1 MKLSNE
7 IQPNNKFLENLDNKT
22 EDPVLLEEKLID
34 KDSNVTDSNTVDP
47 DRMAKK
53 YRATWIM
60 TAVLIA
66 AETASSG
73 MLSLPSA
80 VQVLGYVPGSILLVF
95 LGAVATYTGYL
106 IHTFCQNH
114 KHVRNYDEAGGVI
127 FGRWGREILFGG
139 QIIFLI
145 CAMSSEIIPGG
156 DAIGALSSQ
165 TLCASVST
173 LIFTAGGI
181 VLSIPRTLRGVSVLS
196 ISSLVTI
203 VASTVIC
210 MVGVARQNV
219 TYPGGPPSSAK
230 TLEAFT
236 HPTFYNAIVATTDII
251 FAYAGHVAFVN
262 FIRELVDPKLFL
274 KALFWAQG
282 FIITLY
288 ILVAIYFYSFA
299 GNGTQSPFFGDV
311 ANIKVQMAA
320 YGVLLPNL
328 FLAGVIY
335 CNVTAKNILRRIP
348 RREFAYARNKRSW
361 ALWLLIMF
369 GLWALA
375 YILAVAIP
383 IFDDLIG
390 IAAALFAS
398 QFTYGLPC
406 LFWLYDH
413 RQVWK
418 QRIWSTLIHAV
429 LYLMSVFIL
438 GVGVYSSAYAI
449 KVSYQEGQI
458 SPPFTCSFD

>member
-1 MKLSNE
+1 MSGPNLSVERMNVQPNLFQHQKALDPSLTHCIHSFWFDLCYSCKMEVSNE
-7 IQPNNKFLENLDNKT
+7 IQPNDSCLELLEDMKT
-22 EDPVLLEEKLID
+22 QDPSVLEEKLTGQEND
-34 KDSNVTDSNTVDP
+34 TSDSGTVDP
-47 DRMAKK
+47 DRMAKR
-53 YRATWIM
+53 YRASWIM

-80 VQVLGYVPGSILLVF
+80 VQVLGYVPGSILLVY

-106 IHTFCQNH
+106 IHIFCRNH
-114 KHVRNYDEAGGVI
+114 KQVRNYDEAAGVL
-127 FGRWGREILFGG
+127 FGRWGRELVFGG

-165 TLCASVST
+165 TLCASLST

-181 VLSIPRTLRGVSVLS
+181 VLSVPRTLRGVSVLS
-196 ISSLVTI
+196 ISSLVTL
-203 VASTVIC
+203 VGSTVIC

-219 TYPGGPPSSAK
+219 TYPGGLLSSGK

-236 HPTFYNAIVATTDII
+236 RPTFYNAIVAATDII

-282 FIITLY
+282 FIISLY

-335 CNVTAKNILRRIP
+335 CNVTAKNILRRFP
-348 RREFAYARNKRSW
+348 RRELAYARNKRSW

-369 GLWALA
+369 AL
-375 YILAVAIP
+375 
-383 IFDDLIG
+383 
-390 IAAALFAS
+390 
-398 QFTYGLPC
+398 
-406 LFWLYDH
+406 
-413 RQVWK
+413 
-418 QRIWSTLIHAV
+418 
-429 LYLMSVFIL
+429 
-438 GVGVYSSAYAI
+438 
-449 KVSYQEGQI
+449 
-458 SPPFTCSFD
+458 